1 MNAHRV
7 PLLCLIDL
15 PAEAVSAL
23 RERYEL
29 LRPEDGV
36 PDSCRGII
44 TGYGGK
50 VDATLLAR
58 YPNIEIIACFTSGR
72 DMVDTEAA
80 SRKGIDV
87 VSNGAALAG
96 SVADLAV
103 ALMLASARELPALDA
118 HVRSG
123 RWRERR
129 YRPGI
134 LLSGQRLGVAG
145 YGAIGQGII
154 RRAMA
159 FGMEVATFTRRPPH
173 DNFVRHFS
181 DLKTMTTWANWL
193 VLALPGD
200 PSTDGIVNEDVL
212 KALGPEGTL
221 INIGRGSLVDE
232 AALIRMLETGGIR
245 GAALDVFEDEPTPNP
260 AFAKLANVI
269 LSPHQGANT
278 SAALS
283 LRSKA
288 LREMLDDKFQD
299 AAGKQNC

>member
-1 MNAHRV
+1 MSATRV

-29 LRPEDGV
+29 LQPEDGAF
-36 PDSCRGII
+36 DRCRGIV

-50 VDATLLAR
+50 VDAALLTR
-58 YPNIEIIACFTSGR
+58 CPSIEIIACFTSGR
-72 DMVDTEAA
+72 DMVDTGAA

-96 SVADLAV
+96 SVADLAL

-123 RWRERR
+123 RWREKR

-145 YGAIGQGII
+145 YGAIGQGIVN
-154 RRAMA
+154 RAMA
-159 FGMEVATFTRRPPH
+159 FGMKTATFTRRPPC
-173 DNFVRHFS
+173 DNAVRHFS
-181 DLKTMTTWANWL
+181 DLKVMASWADWL
-193 VLALPGD
+193 VLALPGG

-212 KALGPEGTL
+212 KALGTDGTL
-221 INIGRGSLVDE
+221 INVGRGSLVDE
-232 AALIRMLETGGIR
+232 AALIGMLETGQIR

-260 AFAKLANVI
+260 AFAKLENVI

-283 LRSKA
+283 LRSQA
-288 LREMLDDKFQD
+288 LREMLDNKFHD
-299 AAGKQNC
+299 AAGKQND